1 MKTDFHNKVSALSLA
16 FKRRLRWTSEMT
28 HWVTFIYSEG
38 AAVMPLM
45 NDNFQ
50 SKLKMALQ
58 LGGISTENYSRHSFC
73 RGGAKYAVMSTL
85 N

>member
-1 MKTDFHNKVSALSLA
+1 MN
-16 FKRRLRWTSEMT
+16 SEMA

-38 AAVMPLM
+38 AEVMPLT

-58 LGGISTENYSRHSFC
+58 LAGISTENYSRHSFC
-73 RGGAKYAVMSTL
+73 RSGAKYAVMSIL

>member
-1 MKTDFHNKVSALSLA
+1 MNL
-16 FKRRLRWTSEMT
+16 EMAY
-28 HWVTFIYSEG
+28 WVTFIYSEG
-38 AAVMPLM
+38 AAVMPLT

-50 SKLKMALQ
+50 SKFKMALQ
-58 LGGISTENYSRHSFC
+58 LAGVSTENYSRHSFC